1 MDRALKM
8 PIYARE
14 GVRHLWLVDPDAR
27 TLEVYRLEQG
37 AQWLLLA
44 TLKDDDPLRQP
55 PFDALEIRLASLW
68 E

>member
-1 MDRALKM
+1 MNRAVKT

-14 GVRHLWLVDPDAR
+14 GVRHLWLRDPDAR

-44 TLKDDDPLRQP
+44 N
-55 PFDALEIRLASLW
+55 LW